1 MVNSTDFNI
10 MRATVLPQIE
20 ARIATRSNV
29 CYHKHSHDEFSF
41 GIIDAGCARYDN
53 RSRHHPI
60 GRGDLV
66 TINPAD
72 IHACNPHQGVWSYRM
87 LFVDTLWLGKIQHE
101 VLGRNTLDYYAFV
114 ADFERGER
122 FRSQFEALFDALLH
136 APSSLCAETL
146 IYELLEQLYGR
157 VQHSVPHCSKKAA
170 PHYLL
175 RAREKLFD
183 EIDQSVGLEV
193 LAQEVGVSRYH
204 LIRTFKQWF
213 GLSPHAYLM
222 DERIKRAKQMLK
234 QGTPIVDTS
243 LALGFADQAH
253 FQRSFKSRI
262 ALTPKKYQS
271 FFTL

>member
-1 MVNSTDFNI
+1 MVKSTHLNI
-10 MRATVLPQIE
+10 MRPTQLPQIE
-20 ARIATRSNV
+20 ARIATRSEV

-41 GIIDAGCARYDN
+41 GIIDAGSARYDN

-72 IHACNPHQGVWSYRM
+72 IHACNPHQGQWSYRM
-87 LFVDTLWLGKIQHE
+87 LFVDTLWLGKMQHE
-101 VLGRNTLDYYAFV
+101 VLGRDTLDYYAFV
-114 ADFERGER
+114 ADFERGQR
-122 FRSQFEALFDALLH
+122 FRTQFEVLFDALLNDS
-136 APSSLCAETL
+136 SSLSAETL
-146 IYELLEQLYGR
+146 LYELLEQLYGHAQR
-157 VQHSVPHCSKKAA
+157 HTTPRASKTVPR
-170 PHYLL
+170 YLL

-183 EIDQSVGLEV
+183 EIDRSVGLEV
-193 LAQEVGVSRYH
+193 LAKEVGVSRYH
-204 LIRTFKQWF
+204 LIRSFKQWF